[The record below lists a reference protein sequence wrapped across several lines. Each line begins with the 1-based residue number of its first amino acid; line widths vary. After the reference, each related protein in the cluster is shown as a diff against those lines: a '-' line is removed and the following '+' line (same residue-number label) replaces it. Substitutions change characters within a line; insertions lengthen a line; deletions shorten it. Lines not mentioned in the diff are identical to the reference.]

1 MKVFTM
7 VSVIVLMVSPP
18 WGQSWRLA
26 ALSLL
31 TINLSDQMIMLYFL
45 RTELSMNLLECSIFN
60 RPSAWPTG
68 CWSRNI
74 IGISFPTNQVPGLLV
89 EASWSKAGVVA
100 GGRSEAQLGLSH
112 PGQLI
117 VIVCSSNCA
126 SNWYWYIYINP
137 KNPLLSDPSLIIV
150 FPCH

>member
-1 MKVFTM
+1 M

-89 EASWSKAGVVA
+89 EASWSEAGVIA

-112 PGQLI
+112 PGQLK
-117 VIVCSSNCA
+117 VILCS
-126 SNWYWYIYINP
+126 SNWYWYIEIQKIHFYRIQVRSLSRCL
-137 KNPLLSDPSLIIV
+137 PLSLTHSC
-150 FPCH
+150 FY

>member
-1 MKVFTM
+1 M

-45 RTELSMNLLECSIFN
+45 RTELSMNLLEYHFQQTKCL
-60 RPSAWPTG
+60 A

-74 IGISFPTNQVPGLLV
+74 IGIFYLQQTKCLACWSRPPDPKPESLL
-89 EASWSKAGVVA
+89 AADPRLSWAF
-100 GGRSEAQLGLSH
+100 RTLD
-112 PGQLI
+112 
-117 VIVCSSNCA
+117 N
-126 SNWYWYIYINP
+126 
-137 KNPLLSDPSLIIV
+137 
-150 FPCH
+150 